1 MENVIVTVI
10 GTQQG
15 LDGDQNTIEL
25 IAKGHCQQKGEIT
38 YITYKEELSG
48 LEGTTTL
55 LKLYSDHV
63 CLVRIGPYEQ
73 KQEFVPGRKTY
84 SLYVTPYGSMK
95 LGVLTRDLARN
106 IVNAENPIDGQT
118 ILISYELE
126 VEGKWQSSNTLKI
139 SFTKA

>member
-1 MENVIVTVI
+1 MKDVIVTVI

-15 LDGDQNTIEL
+15 PDGDQNTIEL
-25 IAKGHCQQKGEIT
+25 IANGHCRQKGEIT

-63 CLVRIGPYEQ
+63 TLVRMGRYEQ
-73 KQEFVPGRKTY
+73 KQEFIPGRKTY
-84 SLYVTPYGSMK
+84 SRYVTPYGSMK
-95 LGVLTRDLARN
+95 LGVLTRDLARD
-106 IVNAENPIDGQT
+106 IANAENPVDGQT
-118 ILISYELE
+118 ILISYELD

-139 SFTKA
+139 SFIKA